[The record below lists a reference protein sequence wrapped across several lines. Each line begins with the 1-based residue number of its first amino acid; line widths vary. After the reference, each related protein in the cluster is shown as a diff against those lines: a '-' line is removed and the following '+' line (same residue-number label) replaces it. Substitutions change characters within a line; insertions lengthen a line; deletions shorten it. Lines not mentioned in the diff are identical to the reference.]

1 MLDYG
6 RTTSLPARYR
16 IALAISLALF
26 LHTAGLSAIPSLL
39 ERTEQPTPTM
49 TVTLVAPGSQPAP
62 EAAASSG
69 EKPAEQPQEPRDAS
83 VPQQDSKTAH
93 PDQPEAPSQSA
104 TPRVTP
110 APEPASAA
118 PAAGAS
124 QAEAANQSPPS
135 LTAAAGAAATSPTE
149 TPRQIRQVTESPK
162 KTDAYVVSLA
172 TRIARELRRNGV
184 SMLREL
190 SSPVTLEVEL
200 HLLGNGALTRANVS
214 RSSGVKGIDGAAY
227 RAALAA
233 SPYPEPP
240 GKEEGQQRY
249 RVELVF
255 SPERLEN

>member
-6 RTTSLPARYR
+6 RTTSLPAQYR

-26 LHTAGLSAIPSLL
+26 LHTAALSAIPSLL
-39 ERTEQPTPTM
+39 EKTEQPTPTM
-49 TVTLVAPGSQPAP
+49 TVTLVAPGSQAAP
-62 EAAASSG
+62 EAVTSSA
-69 EKPAEQPQEPRDAS
+69 EKPAERPQPPRDSS
-83 VPQQDSKTAH
+83 VPPQNSKTAN
-93 PDQPEAPSQSA
+93 PDQPETPSQSA
-104 TPRVTP
+104 PPRVTP

-124 QAEAANQSPPS
+124 QAEAENQSPS
-135 LTAAAGAAATSPTE
+135 SRTTAAGAPATSPTE
-149 TPRQIRQVTESPK
+149 APRQIRQVTDSPK
-162 KTDAYVVSLA
+162 ETDAYVVSLA

-184 SMLREL
+184 PMLREL
-190 SSPVTLEVEL
+190 SSPITLEVEL
-200 HLLGNGALTRANVS
+200 QLLGNGALTRANVS
-214 RSSGVKGIDGAAY
+214 RSSGMKGIDGAAY

-240 GKEEGQQRY
+240 GKEGGQQRY